1 MTDTQTLQRK
11 DSHLNVNSMWS
22 SFFFFFQ
29 KIVSLQTSRRR
40 RLPVFVQTK
49 VPGTDKSV
57 EPTLTYFISSATH
70 LDRRIHP
77 LQAPGSCV
85 LPSRSCLQASHQ
97 GEKEEEQVSVHAL
110 WTSPRRLLS
119 LWLLMRFTRSSATA
133 AGHPVGAIFKYYAY
147 QLCFL
152 NSIFKSQRLCLWQTT
167 SRGLCTE
174 TSFSPLEV

>member
-1 MTDTQTLQRK
+1 
-11 DSHLNVNSMWS
+11 MWTACEVL
-22 SFFFFFQ
+22 FFFFSRKLFHYKPHEGGGFPCLYRQ
-29 KIVSLQTSRRR
+29 KCQEQI
-40 RLPVFVQTK
+40 
-49 VPGTDKSV
+49 DKSV